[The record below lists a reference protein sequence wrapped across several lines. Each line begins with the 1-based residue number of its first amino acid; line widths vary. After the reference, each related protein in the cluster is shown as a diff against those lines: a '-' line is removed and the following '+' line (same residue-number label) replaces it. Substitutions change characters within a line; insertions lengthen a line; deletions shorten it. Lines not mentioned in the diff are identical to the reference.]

1 MNCIV
6 IDNDKIERVIVNIL
20 CNKIASLTLL
30 EEFSNTTQDIKYLN
44 ENKVDFIFL
53 DSHMLD
59 FTKTLEEPR
68 KIIFTTS
75 DTQFEIKNFEYDF

>member
-30 EEFSNTTQDIKYLN
+30 EAFSNTTQDIKYLN

-53 DSHMLD
+53 DIHMLD